1 MREQGVVSV
10 NYRHGLR
17 EGNKMT
23 SKFFA
28 TGDTS
33 DSDSD
38 SGSSSSS
45 SEEEKVVVKKQV
57 SIKFASNA

>member
-1 MREQGVVSV
+1 
-10 NYRHGLR
+10 
-17 EGNKMT
+17 MT